1 MGKRIKVWG
10 WQDPTQVIAQEMAGR
25 AKSNQQGGTMI
36 QEVRHQL
43 GHWFVNG
50 DGIVVGLTEDD
61 KEYRRAI
68 QPELG
73 GDVWD
78 AFPEMVNRENVDA
91 LYWEVYM
98 GALFAQEQYR
108 YEHGGLWM
116 WQVEQLEAEDIKRGN
131 PYY

>member
-1 MGKRIKVWG
+1 
-10 WQDPTQVIAQEMAGR
+10 
-25 AKSNQQGGTMI
+25 MI
-36 QEVRHQL
+36 QEVRHRL
-43 GHWFVNG
+43 GHWFVND

-61 KEYRRAI
+61 KEYRRAV

-78 AFPEMVNRENVDA
+78 AFPEMVCNEHINTLARD
-91 LYWEVYM
+91 VYM
-98 GALFAQEQYR
+98 GAFFAQEQYR
-108 YEHGGLWM
+108 YEHGGLYM